1 MMAFAIIQW
10 RDNQMAA
17 AGDKVIEKHPSAG
30 LVSCCAAFCHML
42 FYLVSPLKHCMN
54 IESCQY
60 FSLLPKNML

>member
-1 MMAFAIIQW
+1 
-10 RDNQMAA
+10 MAA

-42 FYLVSPLKHCMN
+42 FYPVSPLKHCMN
-54 IESCQY
+54 IESSQY